1 MGGYSQV
8 RAELILL
15 SEATKTYHRY
25 YHLLSGVDFP
35 LKSQDYIHEFFD
47 INGKKEYM
55 SFDLKNDKNKML
67 DRVRYYYFF
76 QDIIGRKEGKFYT
89 ACRIIQQR
97 YLIDIQKKM
106 HINRVRNFSEKIY
119 KGATWFSI
127 THDFACYLVKRKKRL
142 NGYVY
147 MDYALMKY
155 LFRQL
160 R

>member
-1 MGGYSQV
+1 MNGGYSQV

-55 SFDLKNDKNKML
+55 SFDLKDDKNKIL

-89 ACRIIQQR
+89 ACRIIQR
-97 YLIDIQKKM
+97 
-106 HINRVRNFSEKIY
+106 
-119 KGATWFSI
+119 AT
-127 THDFACYLVKRKKRL
+127 
-142 NGYVY
+142 
-147 MDYALMKY
+147 
-155 LFRQL
+155 
-160 R
+160 